1 MAQDTAQDE
10 IAEKIAAFIRDRF
23 LDGDASGEL
32 EDTTPLLELG
42 VLNSMNTV
50 LLLGHIREEFGVAVP
65 SLRIN
70 PKDLKNVRTITAMV
84 RELGGTAS

>member
-1 MAQDTAQDE
+1 MAQDTARDE
-10 IAEKIAAFIRDRF
+10 IAENLSAFIRDRF
-23 LDGDASGEL
+23 LEGDPDGEL

-42 VLNSMNTV
+42 VLNSLNTV

-70 PKDLKNVRTITAMV
+70 PRDLKNVQAMTAMV
-84 RELGGTAS
+84 RELKASA